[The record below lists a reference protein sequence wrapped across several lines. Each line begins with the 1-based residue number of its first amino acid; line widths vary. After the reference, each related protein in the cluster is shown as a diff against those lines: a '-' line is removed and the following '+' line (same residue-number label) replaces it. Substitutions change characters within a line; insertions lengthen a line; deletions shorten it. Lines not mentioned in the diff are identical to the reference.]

1 MEHGHG
7 AEVGTTAAT
16 DAELGVISERV
27 QSTTLGGMSLED
39 RRPRVSLTAA
49 TFTKTTIDQMSVLL
63 ESKEDM
69 IHYGQEVFLFLKKQ
83 LSVWYYDRD
92 LSDLL
97 FPTLSDE
104 DSGNMDCDEDSF
116 GVNPGEGEKLAEIQG
131 EVQYQ
136 DEMICEGEKL
146 AENQGASFWV
156 SVLRKL
162 GIYSGSWTS
171 NCDGS
176 NSNLDPQIG
185 LQDPK
190 LHELYLR
197 VFSQVILPSSNP
209 HPLFHSVKKLLV
221 DLSLDFSI
229 AARTFE
235 SLKIFHHNL
244 PAAIDYPQDQGRFI
258 SSIQTQILQS
268 MENEVLKYTVADSSV
283 PNFRLGDCILLS
295 VKVNTPQPQIPVIK
309 VPLSFPVILKGKT
322 IVLQTI
328 GAVYKNQKSILRR
341 IVCRSAF
348 HCGGYYFRQQ
358 VDDMQHSIHTLDP
371 SKIYNE
377 GVFRSFVTVSRITY
391 FLTELFFVE
400 TLSQSFTTAG
410 QMLQEEVVFEC
421 PSLSVV
427 KGDGLRKIMNKS
439 EYMETNVL
447 EALCQIMRERIK
459 PFASEGRNI
468 ILPAQFFE
476 VLKLVPSLAELNN
489 CAECFQLSKDDW
501 SDNTIA
507 HLFLSH
513 PSEHWQYC
521 TLVFREKRVYYSDSL
536 LSYSTEANIKQRNAT
551 IDKLVSFIFQVRGSD
566 KGVWEHLDSIVPQQT
581 ETLKHFCGTYAVVNF
596 VRGIA
601 EGLSSS
607 ESFEVPTWDSN
618 SLAEGV
624 VTTFPTPIL
633 ICLKQLLVGVI
644 LAQIDIFDIFFLLLP
659 YDSLSITQK
668 TSCDRVVGRDRVVDR
683 DLPVDE
689 GLLKWPNPKKGKP
702 AEVIMKSLNIGSHK
716 DITFF
721 AGLH

>member
-1 MEHGHG
+1 M
-7 AEVGTTAAT
+7 
-16 DAELGVISERV
+16 ISERV

-49 TFTKTTIDQMSVLL
+49 SFTKTTIDQMSVLL

-146 AENQGASFWV
+146 AEIQGEVQYQDEMICEGEKLAEIQGEVQNQGSSFWV

-171 NCDGS
+171 NSDGS

-295 VKVNTPQPQIPVIK
+295 VKVNKRQPD
-309 VPLSFPVILKGKT
+309 
-322 IVLQTI
+322 
-328 GAVYKNQKSILRR
+328 KS
-341 IVCRSAF
+341 S
-348 HCGGYYFRQQ
+348 
-358 VDDMQHSIHTLDP
+358 
-371 SKIYNE
+371 
-377 GVFRSFVTVSRITY
+377 
-391 FLTELFFVE
+391 
-400 TLSQSFTTAG
+400 
-410 QMLQEEVVFEC
+410 
-421 PSLSVV
+421 
-427 KGDGLRKIMNKS
+427 
-439 EYMETNVL
+439 
-447 EALCQIMRERIK
+447 
-459 PFASEGRNI
+459 
-468 ILPAQFFE
+468 
-476 VLKLVPSLAELNN
+476 
-489 CAECFQLSKDDW
+489 
-501 SDNTIA
+501 
-507 HLFLSH
+507 
-513 PSEHWQYC
+513 
-521 TLVFREKRVYYSDSL
+521 TLVS
-536 LSYSTEANIKQRNAT
+536 SYS
-551 IDKLVSFIFQVRGSD
+551 
-566 KGVWEHLDSIVPQQT
+566 
-581 ETLKHFCGTYAVVNF
+581 
-596 VRGIA
+596 
-601 EGLSSS
+601 
-607 ESFEVPTWDSN
+607 
-618 SLAEGV
+618 
-624 VTTFPTPIL
+624 
-633 ICLKQLLVGVI
+633 
-644 LAQIDIFDIFFLLLP
+644 
-659 YDSLSITQK
+659 
-668 TSCDRVVGRDRVVDR
+668 
-683 DLPVDE
+683 
-689 GLLKWPNPKKGKP
+689 
-702 AEVIMKSLNIGSHK
+702 
-716 DITFF
+716 
-721 AGLH
+721 